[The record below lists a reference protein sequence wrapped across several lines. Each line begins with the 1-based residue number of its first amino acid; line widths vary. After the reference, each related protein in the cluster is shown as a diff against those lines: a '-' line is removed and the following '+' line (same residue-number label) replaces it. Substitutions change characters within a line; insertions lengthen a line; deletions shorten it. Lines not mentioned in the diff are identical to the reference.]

1 MKEAEAWGAASQI
14 KPEMPRGLQALITTA
29 PIKRGLDA
37 NQRRQNRLRGE
48 EAAAGVCPAG
58 HMEEVAA
65 TAAAAARRLVTVT
78 GHVKR
83 KFRLDFPQ
91 LDPFFSLECFPIG
104 CRSASLASQML
115 RTLQK
120 LRV

>member
-14 KPEMPRGLQALITTA
+14 KPEMPRGLQALITTP

-48 EAAAGVCPAG
+48 EVTAGVCPAG
-58 HMEEVAA
+58 HMEEA

-83 KFRLDFPQ
+83 TFLLDFPQ
-91 LDPFFSLECFPIG
+91 LDPFFSLECFLIG
-104 CRSASLASQML
+104 CRSACLANPLL

>member
-48 EAAAGVCPAG
+48 EWAAGVCPAG
-58 HMEEVAA
+58 HMEEA
-65 TAAAAARRLVTVT
+65 TAAAAAAGRLVTVT

-83 KFRLDFPQ
+83 TYRLDFPPIR
-91 LDPFFSLECFPIG
+91 PFFQS
-104 CRSASLASQML
+104 
-115 RTLQK
+115 
-120 LRV
+120 